1 MTSSS
6 KTAGLALATILILF
20 ISFSGQAQQLFLN
33 VYVDDTSANKA
44 LVVGNVDD
52 VFGLPFLNASDQ
64 IHQDNGQLYA
74 VCDSLLQRDGSG
86 WRLEFPAIGH
96 FDEYHAVFYIP
107 GGFKFQEINCTQGL
121 EFLSTSLQRLSGA
134 GCTGLR
140 PYRSRGL
147 SELRCV

>member
-1 MTSSS
+1 MIFSG
-6 KTAGLALATILILF
+6 KTAGLALAMILIL
-20 ISFSGQAQQLFLN
+20 SSSGQAQQLFLN

-52 VFGLPFLNASDQ
+52 VSGLSFLNASDQ

-74 VCDSLLQRDGSG
+74 VCDSLLRKEGSG
-86 WRLEFPAIGH
+86 WRLNFPANGH

-121 EFLSTSLQRLSGA
+121 EFLSTIYNGSLVLDVQGYDLTDPAVSLSYGA
-134 GCTGLR
+134 
-140 PYRSRGL
+140 S
-147 SELRCV
+147 

>member
-1 MTSSS
+1 MTTSG
-6 KTAGLALATILILF
+6 KMAGLALAMILIL
-20 ISFSGQAQQLFLN
+20 ILSFSGQAQQLFLN

-52 VFGLPFLNASDQ
+52 VLGLPFLNASDQ

-107 GGFKFQEINCTQGL
+107 GGFKFQEINCSQGL
-121 EFLSTSLQRLSGA
+121 EFLSTSYNGSLVLDVQGYDLTDPAISLSYGA
-134 GCTGLR
+134 
-140 PYRSRGL
+140 S
-147 SELRCV
+147 